1 MREFLVETWFL
12 SKSVGRNRLAML
24 GAGVV
29 LLVAVVAI
37 FAPPIAT
44 HDPLAQD
51 LYNKLQPPSAEHL
64 MGTDDLGRDVFSR
77 IVYGS
82 RTTVGVAVTSV
93 FLSIL
98 VGIPLGLTA
107 GYFGG
112 WLNTGI
118 MRVMD
123 TLLAFPTLI
132 LALAIA
138 SVLGPGFRSSV
149 IAIAVLGLPIFARL
163 VCGSTLSTKE
173 TTYVLAA
180 RSTGCSGLRIV
191 TGHILPNVSSPII
204 VQGTLYVAF
213 AILLEAALS
222 FIGLGIPP
230 PEPTWGQMLRASYPY
245 LQGHPWLPI
254 ASGIPIFLVV
264 LAINFLGDGL
274 RDALDPMLKSVRHV
288 V

>member
-1 MREFLVETWFL
+1 MREFLVEMWFL
-12 SKSVGRNRLAML
+12 SKSVGRNRLAIF

-51 LYNKLQPPSAEHL
+51 PYNKLQPPSTEHL

-82 RTTVGVAVTSV
+82 RTTVAVAVTSV
-93 FLSIL
+93 VLSIL
-98 VGIPLGLTA
+98 VGIPLGLAA

-149 IAIAVLGLPIFARL
+149 IAIAILGLPVFARL
-163 VCGSTLSTKE
+163 ACGSTLSIKE
-173 TTYVLAA
+173 TIYVLAA
-180 RSTGCSGLRIV
+180 KSTGCSGSRIV
-191 TGHILPNVSSPII
+191 IRHILPNVTSPII

-245 LQGHPWLPI
+245 LQGHPWLPL
-254 ASGIPIFLVV
+254 ASGMPIFLVV

-274 RDALDPMLKSVRHV
+274 RDGLDPKLKSVRNV
-288 V
+288 A